1 MLNEEGAKLL
11 SDNGFKVL
19 KYHNANPFELGGDA
33 YMITDPSIIEIIENT
48 PNLKPLLYPGVNS
61 TFYEY
66 NKNIKGYKNGKS
78 PISIKPSKRGSFTA
92 AAKAHGASVAE
103 FERRVLK
110 NPEKYSKA
118 MRKKAQ
124 FSHNARSWKH

>member
-1 MLNEEGAKLL
+1 MLDDDWEPIFNYAYGKL
-11 SDNGFKVL
+11 
-19 KYHNANPFELGGDA
+19 P
-33 YMITDPSIIEIIENT
+33 
-48 PNLKPLLYPGVNS
+48 
-61 TFYEY
+61 EY
-66 NKNIKGYKNGKS
+66 SNGK
-78 PISIKPSKRGSFTA
+78 ISIKPSKRGSFTA